1 MAKSGLVINIII
13 IKQTFAMCTVKR
25 RLKRCIQ
32 SAYTT
37 QPDIIITPPVCQMTT
52 SHAGLLQDYIFVVAS
67 VEADLW
73 FTVSDALLPL
83 VCLVSQ
89 AYTLKIYKKM
99 FS

>member
-1 MAKSGLVINIII
+1 
-13 IKQTFAMCTVKR
+13 
-25 RLKRCIQ
+25 
-32 SAYTT
+32 
-37 QPDIIITPPVCQMTT
+37 MTT

-89 AYTLKIYKKM
+89 AYTLKIYKKDVFLM
-99 FS
+99 RSTWIQAKPRIHEDVFQMQSIIKLLG